1 MSCIPAAM
9 PSQLPSAL
17 AGPRFHN
24 PALFTITATSSF
36 QNIPNFPNSSQ
47 VFRPEEQAEQPVV
60 RLAPNVQER
69 GDCGLQPLEPAQNAL
84 AVSISHALPTNGLI
98 QPGRKVQPVGW
109 KWTNK
114 KQQNPPARRMKM
126 SCDCQPTCESKCGE
140 EAYLQFKLVI
150 SSWGHCYTLK
160 PSKMKHSRTG
170 SNIEHLK
177 YLLQPEVYTQTHTHS
192 LTAQVGKRG
201 FGHKCRAHSEALHP
215 AFSPRASSAGKPC
228 RCASLGTTHRV
239 FHAQR
244 QTVQARRQLH
254 QAQNTGVLQH

>member
-9 PSQLPSAL
+9 PSQLPSVL
-17 AGPRFHN
+17 AEPGFHN
-24 PALFTITATSSF
+24 PALFTISATSSF
-36 QNIPNFPNSSQ
+36 QNIPNFPNPSQ
-47 VFRPEEQAEQPVV
+47 VFRPEEQAEQPVA

-69 GDCGLQPLEPAQNAL
+69 GDCGLQSLGPAQNAL

-126 SCDCQPTCESKCGE
+126 SCDCQPTCESKCRE

-160 PSKMKHSRTG
+160 PSKMKHSRTHRTPKIFVAARG
-170 SNIEHLK
+170 VHTN
-177 YLLQPEVYTQTHTHS
+177 THS